1 MSLFK
6 FLRGFRLYAKCIYE
20 RQEKRTDA
28 VTTLEICLMNCH
40 HNSKFYCNVLFN
52 EKFMQRHFF
61 SNSTTSLAYNRDLG

>member
-1 MSLFK
+1 MFDELS
-6 FLRGFRLYAKCIYE
+6 
-20 RQEKRTDA
+20 
-28 VTTLEICLMNCH
+28 H